1 MTTSRYEFDA
11 LPFTQS
17 IATLTIRKTT
27 MVDVFLRFV
36 TQSLVERMISAVPLE
51 RWVASSVSRHYIPH
65 KISDMYKYM
74 AVTILL
80 QGDQGNVTSSQT
92 GKKSQIVGV
101 KMACEYFNNFPQ
113 KLPGVS
119 LVDAAMSRLLINSD
133 MEEELSLNFQK
144 VIQNIGQI
152 ACADEKLYHFTGQS
166 GYIKQVLNKP
176 ARIGHW
182 FYQLTTSFSS
192 GRIYLMYVKIH
203 NSISGVSTI
212 PVSSVVNDWIK
223 VVHRAGIVDVDFN
236 PNTVLVFDS
245 YYTSLD
251 SINLLRE
258 AVPKV
263 PWVGGVNRQRF
274 QTMADTLEE
283 KVAKPGHWVGMYNT
297 EHQECFVYYWTL
309 ASSGEKKF
317 VTGNCYL
324 ERAKSTRE
332 ATTSTIPLYDLYAAS
347 YGFCDQF
354 NKSLSGCMYPYKR
367 GGKNYPGYTGNISD
381 FYFTCILKNTFAIFQ
396 ELSPHGS
403 PELNF
408 GEMCLK
414 LANELYDYSCSLTI

>member
-11 LPFTQS
+11 LPSTQS
-17 IATLTIRKTT
+17 FATLTIRKTT

-80 QGDQGNVTSSQT
+80 QGDQGNVTSSKT

-283 KVAKPGHWVGMYNT
+283 KTILNIRNVLS
-297 EHQECFVYYWTL
+297 F
-309 ASSGEKKF
+309 
-317 VTGNCYL
+317 TG
-324 ERAKSTRE
+324 
-332 ATTSTIPLYDLYAAS
+332 P
-347 YGFCDQF
+347 
-354 NKSLSGCMYPYKR
+354 
-367 GGKNYPGYTGNISD
+367 
-381 FYFTCILKNTFAIFQ
+381 
-396 ELSPHGS
+396 
-403 PELNF
+403 
-408 GEMCLK
+408 
-414 LANELYDYSCSLTI
+414 